1 MSSIFVLDDHHTQ
14 AFSST
19 TSYAS
24 RRSHSGPQA
33 FAIASRSVPT
43 IDLPESVMKVLRNN
57 SKYAGGIAQ
66 LQALSTPQIPL
77 CTAAPTIKYKVT
89 DGMKR
94 KGVHAGPDCVECKLN
109 HGSSGV
115 RVHCGY
121 SFVIDR
127 SRRDWIEKTQD
138 MVLEHLGFA
147 SLSLVYDTCK
157 WEGCDDS
164 RPHPCNK
171 HGLGPH
177 ILDKH
182 ILKELEDSSAP
193 PAPKRARHNWC
204 SRASRIARTFRTH
217 LSPHGTLTTTMP
229 NCFSPRP
236 PLSAACITSVPL
248 LNCIRTL

>member
-33 FAIASRSVPT
+33 FANAACSVPT
-43 IDLPESVMKVLRNN
+43 VDLPESVMKVLRNN

-94 KGVHAGPDCVECKLN
+94 KSVHAGPDCVECKLN

-157 WEGCDDS
+157 WEGCDDC

-182 ILKELEDSSAP
+182 ILKELEDSSGP
-193 PAPKRARHNWC
+193 PAPKRARHN
-204 SRASRIARTFRTH
+204 
-217 LSPHGTLTTTMP
+217 
-229 NCFSPRP
+229 
-236 PLSAACITSVPL
+236 
-248 LNCIRTL
+248 